1 MPNTTAYSFGDVV
14 LVPFPFT
21 DQTASK
27 KRPAVVVSAD
37 AYHQRRPDVI
47 VMAVTS
53 QILRPAG
60 ALGEV
65 LISDWQGAGLPKAS
79 LIKSVLATIE
89 QRLILRKLG
98 ALPATM
104 FRSFAQLC
112 DKSSASERTSR
123 QGASAI
129 WCHAGAHRIANGI
142 ATLRVQRVSSRFSN
156 RQVSS
161 LETASENALGWLIG
175 SLTDSPNLKQAVAFD
190 PTEMASLIFTS
201 WNQLCDWLKAVDGM
215 RRAA

>member
-37 AYHQRRPDVI
+37 AYHQRRSDVI

-79 LIKSVLATIE
+79 LIKPVVATIE
-89 QRLILRKLG
+89 
-98 ALPATM
+98 AADPAEA
-104 FRSFAQLC
+104 R
-112 DKSSASERTSR
+112 SAS
-123 QGASAI
+123 G
-129 WCHAGAHRIANGI
+129 
-142 ATLRVQRVSSRFSN
+142 
-156 RQVSS
+156 
-161 LETASENALGWLIG
+161 
-175 SLTDSPNLKQAVAFD
+175 
-190 PTEMASLIFTS
+190 
-201 WNQLCDWLKAVDGM
+201 
-215 RRAA
+215 RRCS

>member
-27 KRPAVVVSAD
+27 KRPAVVSAD
-37 AYHQRRPDVI
+37 AYHQRRLDVI

-79 LIKSVLATIE
+79 LIKPVLATIE

-98 ALPATM
+98 ALQGDDVQAL
-104 FRSFAQLC
+104 RS
-112 DKSSASERTSR
+112 
-123 QGASAI
+123 
-129 WCHAGAHRIANGI
+129 
-142 ATLRVQRVSSRFSN
+142 TLRQIV
-156 RQVSS
+156 
-161 LETASENALGWLIG
+161 G
-175 SLTDSPNLKQAVAFD
+175 
-190 PTEMASLIFTS
+190 
-201 WNQLCDWLKAVDGM
+201 
-215 RRAA
+215 